1 MGVMTGC
8 TGKCVFTEGKI
19 DASPGGLTG
28 ECFPHFISHPY
39 KMIAVGGMVILLSS
53 MTTDTELCWFILE
66 RELSMGY
73 FLLLVRKGLM
83 AQ

>member
-1 MGVMTGC
+1 MGIVAGC
-8 TGKCVFTEGKI
+8 TGNFVFKKGKI
-19 DASPGGLTG
+19 HAFLGGLTG
-28 ECFPHFISHPY
+28 ECFPHFLRHPY

-53 MTTDTELCWFILE
+53 MTTDAELCWFILE
-66 RELSMGY
+66 RELSRGI

>member
-8 TGKCVFTEGKI
+8 TGNRVFKEWKI
-19 DASPGGLTG
+19 HASRGGLTG
-28 ECFPHFISHPY
+28 ECCPHFLRHPY

-53 MTTDTELCWFILE
+53 MTTDAELCWFILE
-66 RELSMGY
+66 RELSRGI